1 MRKNK
6 LHIKLIILVVAVYT
20 ILTITNQQT
29 ALNRYEQESKELT
42 TQIEEEKEYQTELAN
57 KKDNVSSLDF
67 IEQMAR
73 EKLDMYYPN
82 ERVYIDRGM

>member
-6 LHIKLIILVVAVYT
+6 LHIKLIVLAVSIYA
-20 ILTITNQQT
+20 IFTITNQQT